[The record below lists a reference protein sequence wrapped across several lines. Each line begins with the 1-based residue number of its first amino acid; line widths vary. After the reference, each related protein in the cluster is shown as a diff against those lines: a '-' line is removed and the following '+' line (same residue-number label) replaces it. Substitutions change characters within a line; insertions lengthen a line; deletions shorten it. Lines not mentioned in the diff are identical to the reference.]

1 MSCRRLAAVALASLL
16 GSCVADTILMTKCP
30 MYANDTNTSK
40 VTLASYCV
48 VNETTATMVSVTSDA
63 LDLSHRNISVVS
75 TIPTLA
81 TTVDLSFNLI
91 ANFPSPSA
99 DQSSRVLSLNL
110 SHNVLT
116 SLSFPQLPSTIQT
129 LYVRRRLLDG
139 QDLSYN
145 RITSIDGSVWSNLP
159 RSLQSLT
166 LSGNNLTTLRCSN
179 LPTQLKRL
187 DLSGNAIQS
196 IVMDAASYNLMSQP
210 DFVLTIDPNESI
222 VSTDPT
228 CLTPPSYFNGNYIC
242 VTTSATSSS
251 TGSGNFA
258 GFMAKY
264 GAAGFIVLVV
274 LYAAN
279 QTFRYRRRHNDDFHE
294 RSTYIS
300 SNYIKSSA
308 HSSGYV
314 AASSPRATAP
324 TS

>member
-1 MSCRRLAAVALASLL
+1 
-16 GSCVADTILMTKCP
+16 MTKCP

-129 LYVRRRLLDG
+129 L
-139 QDLSYN
+139 DLSYN